1 MYIVVG
7 LGNPEE
13 DYSRTRHN
21 MGFNVINEIAKEYDV
36 LLNKKKFGAIYGE
49 ILLSSEKVIFVK
61 PQTYMNLSGTSVK
74 QFVDFYKVPMKNLII
89 IYDDMDIEKGS
100 IKIRK
105 KGGPGNH
112 NGMKSVEKEISS
124 DTFPRIRVGIGTPE
138 FKNDIINY
146 VLGHIPEEE
155 YKILQNGIKEA
166 TSATI
171 DIIKNGIDYAMN
183 KYN

>member
-21 MGFNVINEIAKEYDV
+21 MGFNVINEIAKEYNV
-36 LLNKKKFGAIYGE
+36 SLNKKKFDAIYGE
-49 ILLSSEKVIFVK
+49 VLLSSEKVIFVK

-74 QFVDFYKVPMKNLII
+74 QFVDFYKVSMENLII

-166 TSATI
+166 ANATI
-171 DIIKNGIDYAMN
+171 DIIKNGIDHAMN